1 MKEED
6 SAGKSGS
13 FESTKIY
20 DTDAK
25 GRRQLNGCLY
35 FMEISIDPGVKS
47 LKHLDSQKLKG
58 EIKKWAK
65 AVVTYARKVS
75 QKLASPRNSEYK
87 E

>member
-6 SAGKSGS
+6 SACKSAS
-13 FESTKIY
+13 FETTKIY

-25 GRRQLNGCLY
+25 GRQSNGCLN

-58 EIKKWAK
+58 KIKKWAK
-65 AVVTYARKVS
+65 AVATYARQVS
-75 QKLASPRNSEYK
+75 QKLANPRNS
-87 E
+87 